1 MAIEIKIPNIGNFDA
16 VDVIDVLV
24 NVGDVVSVDQN
35 LLTLESDKASMDV
48 PSDQAGKITEILV
61 KVGDQVKEGDTIAMI
76 EPASSEDAPKAQDTA
91 ASAAPEAAPSAASSV
106 VDIIIPNIGN
116 FEAVDVI
123 DVAINVGD
131 TIHKDQNLV
140 TLESDKA
147 SMDVPSEIDGTIT
160 EVLIKVG
167 DQVKEGVVIAR
178 AQVGAAP
185 TTAQAAPKAEPKAE
199 TIVEPAAATAAPS
212 NVDCDVVVIGAGP
225 GGYSAAFRAADLGL
239 KVALIERYSTLGG
252 VCLNV
257 GCIPSKALLHVVKA
271 KEEAEKHLKHAGIYF
286 DAPRIELD
294 EIRNYKSSVVS
305 KLTGGLAA
313 MAKMRKVDVIQ
324 GVATFKD
331 DHHLTIQLSEGGER
345 TLSFDKAIIAAGSR
359 AIHLPFMPED
369 PRIIDSTGALELR
382 EIPKRMLVIGG
393 GIIGLE
399 MATVYS
405 NLGANVE
412 IVEFTE
418 GFIPGADR
426 DLTKIF
432 EKYNKDRFTKTMFK
446 TKVVGAE
453 ALPEGIKV
461 SFEGDNAPSEP
472 QVYDYV
478 LVAIGRAPNG
488 LTLNAEN
495 AGVNVTDRGFINVDK
510 QMRTN
515 VGNIFAIGDIVGQP
529 MLAHKA
535 VHEAHVAAEVCAGH
549 KRFFDIKQI
558 PSVAY
563 TDPEISW
570 AGLTETEAKAQGIA
584 YEKAVFPWSA
594 SGKALAS
601 SREEG
606 MTKLI
611 FDPES
616 KTILGGAVVG
626 INAGDLIGEIAL
638 AVEMC
643 ADVTDIAHT
652 IHPHP
657 TLIESV
663 GMAAEVAEGA
673 CTDLPPAKK
682 K

>member
-91 ASAAPEAAPSAASSV
+91 ASAAPEAAPSTSTNV
-106 VDIIIPNIGN
+106 IDIIIPNIGN

>member
-76 EPASSEDAPKAQDTA
+76 EPASSEDTPKAQDTA